1 MCSIKIVFKMLGVCV
16 FSYRLKHSQPDF
28 TKLVLQGVG
37 LLYNNCTPLP
47 GFLRDIWWVYMVEI
61 VS

>member
-1 MCSIKIVFKMLGVCV
+1 MRKTKIVIKVLSVSV
-16 FSYRLKHSQPDF
+16 FPYRLKHGQPDF

-47 GFLRDIWWVYMVEI
+47 GFLKEDIW
-61 VS
+61 